1 MASFTEENYLKAIY
15 HIFENNQQK
24 PVSTNALSEVTLTK
38 AASVTDMLKKLSE
51 KELIHYIKYQ
61 GVTLTDKGKNLALST
76 IRKHRLWEVFLVNK
90 LGFKWDEIHEI
101 AEELEHIPSLELI
114 NRLDAFLEFPKFDPH
129 GEPIPNSQG
138 VFPVQETIMLSNGN
152 LNIKYRLLNVSED
165 SASFLQ
171 HLDKL
176 QIKLGVDLEIVA
188 VNAYDASMEIKVNSH
203 QTVFLSAEV
212 SKNLL
217 VNRG

>member
-1 MASFTEENYLKAIY
+1 MVSFTEENYLKAIF
-15 HIFENNQQK
+15 HLSESNEQK
-24 PVSTNALSEVTLTK
+24 PVSTNALSEATQTK
-38 AASVTDMLKKLSE
+38 AASVTDMLKRLSE
-51 KELIHYIKYQ
+51 KELIHYVKYQ
-61 GVTLTDKGKNLALST
+61 GVTLTSKGKNLALGT

-101 AEELEHIPSLELI
+101 AEELEHIPSVELI

-129 GEPIPNSQG
+129 GEPIPNIHG
-138 VFPVQETIMLSNGN
+138 VFPVQETLVLSNGTIR
-152 LNIKYRLLNVSED
+152 IKYSLLNVSED

-176 QIKLGVDLEIVA
+176 KIKLGSDLEII
-188 VNAYDASMEIKVNSH
+188 NINSYDASMEVKVNNGEI
-203 QTVFLSAEV
+203 VFLSAEV

-217 VNRG
+217 VNKN